1 MKRRTIFYK
10 KLMLS
15 YNVIIFSFIF
25 VINLVLF
32 RNIEQR
38 DISYNQQINKRIVNN
53 ISEKFEDM
61 ETFISNFITELYG
74 NSNIIEDTIF
84 FLNSDL
90 NTYLQNKL
98 DKFYESDDSYY
109 KGIEYLVR
117 NSFERSSLIESI
129 ELVSYKN
136 KTSYLFNRENKIK
149 EKKYSDIEI
158 NQRFLQSSDDEDEE
172 ILYIRNINN
181 PLNLQTEGIV
191 VFKFNKS
198 EIYKITQNYD
208 EIFRILILK
217 QNGLILYDSKKI
229 NLEQETDFIDITK
242 MLNTHQ
248 DNITIDELSND
259 IVILGIVQDI
269 PFVIKNKQF
278 IVYIILINI
287 IFFIASEIFI
297 FKRLKKLNNR
307 LNIILDTMGSI
318 NIDTNNK
325 LNRISK
331 EVQSE
336 KDEISII
343 CENFNKM
350 CDNLEEYIDK
360 FYISQINEKNAEM
373 KTLQSSINP
382 HFLYNTL
389 ESIRMKAII
398 NNDKEVARMIYMLAH
413 IFRSQL
419 KEKDMIKIKSELEYC
434 DKFLQI
440 YKFRYSNKILYSVE
454 CEEDLLDK
462 KIIKFIIQPLIEN
475 YFIHGIRLESNDNIL
490 KIRIKKISNII
501 NIVIE
506 DNGKGIPIERLNIL
520 KQKIKNQKNDDQMVG
535 ILNVN
540 QRIKIKYG
548 NEYGVDLESE
558 EGEGTKITIK
568 LPYIDER
575 S

>member
-1 MKRRTIFYK
+1 MKKRTIFYK
-10 KLMLS
+10 KLMIS

-61 ETFISNFITELYG
+61 EVFISNFITELYG

-109 KGIEYLVR
+109 KGVEYLVR

-129 ELVSYKN
+129 ELLSYKN

-158 NQRFLQSSDDEDEE
+158 NQRFLQSSNDEDEE

-181 PLNLQTEGIV
+181 PLNLQIEGIV

-198 EIYKITQNYD
+198 EIYKIIQNYD

-217 QNGLILYDSKKI
+217 QNGLILYDSKKTS
-229 NLEQETDFIDITK
+229 LEQETDFIDITK

-259 IVILGIVQDI
+259 IVILGIVQNI

-307 LNIILDTMGSI
+307 LNIILDTMESI
-318 NIDTNNK
+318 NININNK
-325 LNRISK
+325 LNRIPK
-331 EVQSE
+331 EVQGE

>member
-1 MKRRTIFYK
+1 MKKRTIFYK

-198 EIYKITQNYD
+198 EIYKIIQNYD

-229 NLEQETDFIDITK
+229 SLEQETDFIDITK
-242 MLNTHQ
+242 ILNTHQ
-248 DNITIDELSND
+248 DNITIDELSNE

-307 LNIILDTMGSI
+307 LSVILDTMESI
-318 NIDTNNK
+318 KINTNNK
-325 LNRISK
+325 LNRIPK

-506 DNGKGIPIERLNIL
+506 DNGKGIPIQRLNIL

>member
-1 MKRRTIFYK
+1 MKKRTIFYK
-10 KLMLS
+10 KLMIS

-61 ETFISNFITELYG
+61 EVFISNFITELYG

-109 KGIEYLVR
+109 KGVEYLVR

-129 ELVSYKN
+129 ELLSYKN

-158 NQRFLQSSDDEDEE
+158 NQRFLQSSNDEDEE

-181 PLNLQTEGIV
+181 PLNLQIEGIV

-198 EIYKITQNYD
+198 EIYKIIQNYD

-217 QNGLILYDSKKI
+217 QNGLILYDSKKTS
-229 NLEQETDFIDITK
+229 LEQETDFIDITK

-259 IVILGIVQDI
+259 IVILGIVQNI

-307 LNIILDTMGSI
+307 LNIILDTMESI
-318 NIDTNNK
+318 NININNK
-325 LNRISK
+325 LNRIPK
-331 EVQSE
+331 EVQGE

-490 KIRIKKISNII
+490 KIIIKKNSDFINII
-501 NIVIE
+501 IE
-506 DNGKGIPIERLNIL
+506 DNGRGIPIERLSIL
-520 KQKIKNQKNDDQMVG
+520 KQKIKTQKSDEQMIG

-548 NEYGVDLESE
+548 NKYGVDLESE
-558 EGEGTKITIK
+558 DRKGTKITIK
-568 LPYIDER
+568 LPYTDER

>member
-1 MKRRTIFYK
+1 MKKRTIFYK

-198 EIYKITQNYD
+198 EIYKIIQNYD

-229 NLEQETDFIDITK
+229 SLEQETDFIDITK
-242 MLNTHQ
+242 ILNTHQ
-248 DNITIDELSND
+248 DNITIDELSNE

-307 LNIILDTMGSI
+307 LSVILDTMESI
-318 NIDTNNK
+318 KINTNNK
-325 LNRISK
+325 LNRIPK

-360 FYISQINEKNAEM
+360 FYISQINEKNAAM

-506 DNGKGIPIERLNIL
+506 DNGKGIPIQRLNIL

>member
-1 MKRRTIFYK
+1 MKKRTIFYK

-61 ETFISNFITELYG
+61 EVFISNFITELYG

-117 NSFERSSLIESI
+117 NSFERSRLIESI

-149 EKKYSDIEI
+149 EKKYSDVEI
-158 NQRFLQSSDDEDEE
+158 NQRFLQSSDNEDEE

-198 EIYKITQNYD
+198 EIYKIIQNYD

-229 NLEQETDFIDITK
+229 SLEQETDFIDITK

-360 FYISQINEKNAEM
+360 FYIAQINEKNAEM
-373 KTLQSSINP
+373 KNLQSSINP

-490 KIRIKKISNII
+490 KIRIKKNSNII

-506 DNGKGIPIERLNIL
+506 DNGKGIPTERLNIL

-548 NEYGVDLESE
+548 NEYGLDLESE
-558 EGEGTKITIK
+558 DGKGTKITIK

>member
-1 MKRRTIFYK
+1 MKKRTIFYK

-149 EKKYSDIEI
+149 EKKYSDIEM
-158 NQRFLQSSDDEDEE
+158 NETFLQSSDNEDEE

-198 EIYKITQNYD
+198 EIYKIIQNYD

-307 LNIILDTMGSI
+307 LSVILDTMESI
-318 NIDTNNK
+318 KINTNNK
-325 LNRISK
+325 LNRIPK

-490 KIRIKKISNII
+490 KIRSFEK
-501 NIVIE
+501 
-506 DNGKGIPIERLNIL
+506 
-520 KQKIKNQKNDDQMVG
+520 
-535 ILNVN
+535 
-540 QRIKIKYG
+540 RIYK
-548 NEYGVDLESE
+548 
-558 EGEGTKITIK
+558 
-568 LPYIDER
+568 
-575 S
+575 

>member
-1 MKRRTIFYK
+1 MKKRTIFYK

-136 KTSYLFNRENKIK
+136 KTSYLFNRKKKIK

>member
-1 MKRRTIFYK
+1 MKKRTIFYK

-149 EKKYSDIEI
+149 EKKYSDIEM
-158 NQRFLQSSDDEDEE
+158 NETFLQSSDNEDEE

-198 EIYKITQNYD
+198 EIYKIIQNYD

-229 NLEQETDFIDITK
+229 SLEQETDFIDITK
-242 MLNTHQ
+242 ILNTHQ

-307 LNIILDTMGSI
+307 LSIILDTMESI
-318 NIDTNNK
+318 NINTNNK
-325 LNRISK
+325 LNRIPK